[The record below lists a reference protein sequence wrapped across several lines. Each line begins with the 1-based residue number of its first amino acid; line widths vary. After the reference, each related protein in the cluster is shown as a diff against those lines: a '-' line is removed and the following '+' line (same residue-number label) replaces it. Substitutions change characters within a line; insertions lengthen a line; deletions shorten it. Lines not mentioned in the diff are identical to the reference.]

1 MLTVDESQEN
11 FSSPS
16 TVSSNQGS
24 PKSILPSKASI
35 PDNINIDFIFVK
47 SLLKILSENK
57 KLPDYYTRIKSNKD
71 FHFTI
76 FIKPAIPL
84 LDYLRRILTFLKLD
98 FSTLIIAMIYIDRI
112 CREKVFLNE
121 FNVHRIM
128 VISIYIAYIYNEDKT
143 YDNNYLSLVSG
154 MSKNEIVT
162 LEEDFLELIEFKLF
176 INDSLFNQY
185 KDCVLRDYLN
195 SKD

>member
-1 MLTVDESQEN
+1 
-11 FSSPS
+11 
-16 TVSSNQGS
+16 
-24 PKSILPSKASI
+24 
-35 PDNINIDFIFVK
+35 
-47 SLLKILSENK
+47 
-57 KLPDYYTRIKSNKD
+57 
-71 FHFTI
+71 
-76 FIKPAIPL
+76 
-84 LDYLRRILTFLKLD
+84 
-98 FSTLIIAMIYIDRI
+98 MIYIDRI

-143 YDNNYLSLVSG
+143 YDNNYLSLISG

-185 KDCVLRDYLN
+185 KECVLSDYLN

>member
-35 PDNINIDFIFVK
+35 PDNINIDLIFVK

-76 FIKPAIPL
+76 FIQPAIPL
-84 LDYLRRILTFLKLD
+84 LDYLRKNIK
-98 FSTLIIAMIYIDRI
+98 YPPI
-112 CREKVFLNE
+112 CRENGIQGRVLVSFVVNKDGAIVEPQVVKSVNKQLDQE
-121 FNVHRIM
+121 ALR
-128 VISIYIAYIYNEDKT
+128 VISTMPNWKPGKQRGKPVHVKYTVPVN
-143 YDNNYLSLVSG
+143 
-154 MSKNEIVT
+154 
-162 LEEDFLELIEFKLF
+162 F
-176 INDSLFNQY
+176 
-185 KDCVLRDYLN
+185 RLN
-195 SKD
+195 